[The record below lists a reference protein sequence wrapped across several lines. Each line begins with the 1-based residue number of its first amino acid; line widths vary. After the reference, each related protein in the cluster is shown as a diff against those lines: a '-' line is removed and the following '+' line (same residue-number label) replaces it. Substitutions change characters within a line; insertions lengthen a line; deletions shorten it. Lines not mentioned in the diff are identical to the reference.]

1 MIRKCTGNDFDTI
14 YSVIN
19 DASGAYKGVIPAD
32 RWKVPYMSQD
42 ELRHEIS
49 EGVVFWGYESDGEL
63 TGVMGIQPMRDIT
76 LIRHAYVRTGKRN
89 QGIGG
94 KLLDYLLT
102 LITTPVLIGTWADA
116 VWALRFYEKYGF
128 QQVSK
133 EEKNRLL
140 KKYWVIPERQV
151 ETSVVLADR
160 RWLDRA
166 VKVYLQ
172 NDLPLKPN
180 VPGATMWAVAL
191 EKSMLTY
198 FELEPNTQF
207 PEHSHEAEQITL
219 VLEGELTFAFEG
231 RTVVL
236 GKGDVIALPSNTIHS
251 VSTGRAQCKAVDAWS
266 PVRKEYL

>member
-1 MIRKCTGNDFDTI
+1 MIRRCSENDFQSL
-14 YSVIN
+14 YSIIN
-19 DASGAYKGVIPAD
+19 DAAGAYKGVIPAD

-63 TGVMGIQPMRDIT
+63 TGVMGIQPVQDIT
-76 LIRHAYVRTGKRN
+76 LIRHAYVRTEKRN

-102 LITTPVLIGTWADA
+102 QITTPVLVGTWADA
-116 VWALRFYEKYGF
+116 LWAVRFYEKNGF
-128 QQVSK
+128 QRVSV

-140 KKYWVIPERQV
+140 KKHWAIPERQV

-160 RWLDRA
+160 RWPNRA

-180 VPGATMWAVAL
+180 VLGAKMWAVAQ

-207 PEHSHEAEQITL
+207 PEHAHEAEQITL

-236 GKGDVIALPSNTIHS
+236 GKGDVIALPSNAIHS
-251 VSTGRAQCKAVDAWS
+251 VSTGSAPCRAVDAWS
-266 PVRKEYL
+266 PVRKDYL